1 MYDSKSLSR
10 TLLIVLGIR
19 RKGRESFPDSAIF
32 KLFPRPEWSLI
43 LFKFFGCCFLFFKID
58 VYSFRVLLCEM
69 CTFKQFTDSQKRLA
83 QVNIYG
89 EKQWPAETCAPMSE
103 DKSQG
108 KTRHD
113 RDHKWAEEV
122 TLKPKNDLSEICKF
136 SRSMLPWDFPLF
148 SLICDGWKF
157 FIKTFFGLRLYGII

>member
-83 QVNIYG
+83 QVNY
-89 EKQWPAETCAPMSE
+89 MV
-103 DKSQG
+103 
-108 KTRHD
+108 R
-113 RDHKWAEEV
+113 
-122 TLKPKNDLSEICKF
+122 NN
-136 SRSMLPWDFPLF
+136 
-148 SLICDGWKF
+148 
-157 FIKTFFGLRLYGII
+157 GLRKLVRRCLKTNPKERPDMTEIISELKRLRWNRLLGHSLFTRSVRNM